1 MTYGWGRFTGI
12 VRSLGD
18 VNTVCLVAVASVD
31 GLRGVADDFATWA
44 TPLLEARLDA
54 GGGAVVSAAED
65 PPAYAATRTT

>member
-1 MTYGWGRFTGI
+1 M
-12 VRSLGD
+12 
-18 VNTVCLVAVASVD
+18 
-31 GLRGVADDFATWA
+31 ADDFATWA